1 MQSDKQ
7 LIPRKLLR
15 NIKERLFR
23 NKAIIIYGPRQVGKT
38 TLVNSLFSDLAIK
51 EQDYRYLNGDDF
63 DVREMLSKPNIVKLE
78 GIIGKSKIV
87 FIDEAQR
94 IPACCLKIL

>member
-15 NIKERLFR
+15 NIKERLFQ
-23 NKAIIIYGPRQVGKT
+23 NKAIIIYGPRKVGKT
-38 TLVNSLFSDLAIK
+38 TLVNSLLSDLAIK

-78 GIIGKSKIV
+78 GIIGNPKLFLSTKHS
-87 FIDEAQR
+87 EY
-94 IPACCLKIL
+94 LK